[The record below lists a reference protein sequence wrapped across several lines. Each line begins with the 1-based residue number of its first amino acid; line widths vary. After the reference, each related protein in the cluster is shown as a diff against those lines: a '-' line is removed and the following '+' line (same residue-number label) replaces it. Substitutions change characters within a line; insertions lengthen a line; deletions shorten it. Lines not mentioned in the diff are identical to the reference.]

1 MQRGHLLIVAAAIL
15 WSTGGFFA
23 KAPIFA
29 DWPAEVR
36 GMLLAG
42 GRSAFAAA
50 VLIFFVREVR
60 WSWRLI
66 PMVAVFAAMNWTYL
80 NSLVLCEPTLT
91 IWLQYSAPAWVFLI
105 SWMLFGELPVRRDW
119 LLLLLAGA
127 GVSVILW
134 GQWGRGS
141 VFGSVRGVQYGLASG
156 LFFALVMVTLRWN
169 REFDATWLVF
179 LNNAATALVF
189 LPTVLHAQVWPHD
202 QQWAYLAGFGVFQ
215 FALPYLLFA
224 YGIRKVSSH
233 EASGLV
239 LLEPILVPVWVFLAW
254 RHAADYEYP
263 AISTLIGAGLILS
276 GLILRY
282 IPMKQY
288 AQKISP

>member
-1 MQRGHLLIVAAAIL
+1 MQRGHLLVVAAAVL

-23 KAPIFA
+23 KAPIFE
-29 DWPAEVR
+29 DWPIEVR

-42 GRSAFAAA
+42 GRAAFAAA
-50 VLIFFVREVR
+50 ILVFFIREVC

-66 PMVAVFAAMNWTYL
+66 PMVAAFAAMNWTYL

-105 SWMLFGELPVRRDW
+105 SWILFGEFPVRRDLS
-119 LLLLLAGA
+119 LLVLAGV
-127 GVSVILW
+127 GVGVILW

-141 VFGSVRGVQYGLASG
+141 SLGVLYGLASG

-169 REFDATWLVF
+169 QGFDATWLVF
-179 LNNAATALVF
+179 LNNFTTALVF
-189 LPTVLHAQVWPHD
+189 LPAIVYSQVWP
-202 QQWAYLAGFGVFQ
+202 QGSQWFYLAGFGVVQ
-215 FALPYLLFA
+215 FAIPYLLFA
-224 YGIRKVSSH
+224 NGIRRVSSH

-263 AISTLIGAGLILS
+263 ALSTLLGAGLILS
-276 GLILRY
+276 GLVLRY
-282 IPMKQY
+282 VPMKQNR
-288 AQKISP
+288 